1 LGSYKQ
7 NFGNNCNYP
16 NKVHLPNIQSFFDRL
31 TRLQII
37 LILTLFGLLAY
48 ANAVNHPFVHDD
60 VLFIQKNPHI
70 ANLDLKD
77 FFIQTSVYDNEF
89 TSINQYYRPLL
100 DLVNKVLYRIVHLNP
115 HGFHFFNIFLHIV
128 NSFLVYNVIRVI
140 TDNKKGISLV
150 IAIFFLLHPV
160 QSEAVACIAGISNL
174 VFAFL
179 CLVSFYVYMLSIGA
193 NGRERNSL
201 AHATSLFLF
210 FLALLAKEQSVIL
223 PVLIAAYELC
233 FVTYPL
239 KILKRLQYVTG
250 FFIILAGYFLLRK
263 FLIGFS
269 LMQGLAEKHEL
280 WLTLLAIPRSLLV
293 YFSII
298 IFPHNLH
305 YYRSQDI
312 LLPYMGPIILL
323 LAIVIALAFLV
334 SRTPNPH
341 KKWMIF
347 GLGWFIISILPTLN
361 IIPLVNEYS
370 FILTAEHFLYFP
382 VIGIFLFVAG
392 CSCYWFK
399 RQTDQEKFFIY
410 FLICSMI
417 SILYLGM
424 TAKQNIYWRDEIPLF
439 EQTLKYEK
447 NFGRVHFLL
456 GQAYAKA
463 GRFGDAVV
471 EDRKALAIMQSYEQ
485 KVRNFEIRKFYLIFL
500 KQIHYH
506 LGYCLDVLGDSGG
519 SLEHY
524 KKALDLDP
532 DSEIFHFT
540 LGNVYIRNGD
550 IPNAIAHFEKVV
562 ELNDNNLEAMNYL
575 AICYQ
580 DVGDDT
586 KAEKFLRLIVDKD
599 SESVSAKR
607 NLGIFLKR
615 TSGL

>member
-1 LGSYKQ
+1 LR
-7 NFGNNCNYP
+7 
-16 NKVHLPNIQSFFDRL
+16 LPNIQSFFDHL

-60 VLFIQKNPHI
+60 VLFIQQNPHI
-70 ANLDLKD
+70 TKLDLGN
-77 FFIQTSVYDNEF
+77 FFIQPSVDDGEY

-115 HGFHFFNIFLHIV
+115 HGFHFFNILLHII

-150 IAIFFLLHPV
+150 TAIFFLLHPV
-160 QSEAVACIAGISNL
+160 QSEAVACISGISNL

-179 CLVSFYVYMLSIGA
+179 CLTSFYVYTLSIGA

-201 AHATSLFLF
+201 VTAASLFLF

-223 PVLIAAYELC
+223 PVLIAVYELC
-233 FVTYPL
+233 FVTFPP
-239 KILKRLQYVTG
+239 KILKRFQYVAG
-250 FFIILAGYFLLRK
+250 FFIILAGYFLLRI
-263 FLIGFS
+263 FLFGLS
-269 LMQGLAEKHEL
+269 LTHGLTEKHEL

-293 YFSII
+293 YFGII
-298 IFPHNLH
+298 LFPHNLH

-312 LLPYMGPIILL
+312 LLPMMGPILLL

-334 SRTPNPH
+334 SRTPDPH

-347 GLGWFIISILPTLN
+347 GLSWFIISMLPTLN

-370 FILTAEHFLYFP
+370 LILTAEHFLYFP

-399 RQTDQEKFFIY
+399 HKTDQEKFFIY
-410 FLICSMI
+410 FLICSLI

-424 TAKQNIYWRDEIPLF
+424 TAKQNTYWRGEIPLF
-439 EQTLKYEK
+439 EQTLKFEK
-447 NFGRVHFLL
+447 GFGRAHFILA
-456 GQAYAKA
+456 QAYANA
-463 GRFGDAVV
+463 GRFEDAVI
-471 EDRKALAIMQSYEQ
+471 EDHKALVIMQGYAQ

-506 LGYCLDVLGDSGG
+506 LGYCLDILGDSGG
-519 SLEHY
+519 SLDHY
-524 KKALDLDP
+524 KEALDLDP
-532 DSEIFHFT
+532 DNEIFHFT

-550 IPNAIAHFEKVV
+550 MPNAIAHFEKIM
-562 ELNDNNLEAMNYL
+562 ELNDNNLVAMNHL
-575 AICYQ
+575 ALCYQ
-580 DVGDDT
+580 SVGDDV
-586 KAEKFLRLIVDKD
+586 KAEKYLQLIVEKD

-607 NLGIFLKR
+607 NLESLLKR